1 MPLVAWVTLLIIA
14 LIIAVTALALLRV
27 IFHLKHV
34 SFTLGTVIAGV
45 RAIAHQTRTVP
56 EVLPSVNANL
66 APVRSLAETVE
77 R

>member
-1 MPLVAWVTLLIIA
+1 MPLVAWVTLLIVA
-14 LIIAVTALALLRV
+14 LIVAVTAIALLRV

-34 SFTLGTVIAGV
+34 SFTLGTVIMVV
-45 RAIAHQTRTVP
+45 RAIAHQSRTVP

-66 APVRSLAETVE
+66 APVRSLAESVG